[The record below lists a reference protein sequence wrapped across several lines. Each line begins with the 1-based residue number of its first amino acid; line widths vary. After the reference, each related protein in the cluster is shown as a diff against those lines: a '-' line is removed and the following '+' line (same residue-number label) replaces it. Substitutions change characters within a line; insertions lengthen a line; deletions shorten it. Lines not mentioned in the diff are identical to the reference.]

1 MAIPA
6 AFERPIWAPKKSI
19 ISWSALWA
27 IAIILDAW
35 TTFVGLFT
43 GITEEANVYAAAVML
58 EWGTIPA
65 ILGLSLFSA
74 VFLLGSILNPS
85 TAVSAALSYTCRFIG
100 IVKLGVALS
109 NLWLLL
115 PFTLSA

>member
-1 MAIPA
+1 MALPV

-19 ISWSALWA
+19 ISWSVLWA

-35 TTFVGLFT
+35 TTWYGMTT
-43 GITEEANVYAAAVML
+43 GITEEANAYAAAVML

-65 ILGLSLFSA
+65 ILALSLFSG
-74 VFLLGSILNPS
+74 VFLLGSIVRLS
-85 TAVSAALSYTCRFIG
+85 TAVSAALGYTCRFIG

-109 NLWLLL
+109 NLWLLFPYL
-115 PFTLSA
+115 